1 MKNQSWIVDRASTGT
16 YDPSCF
22 RLIEGPIPAAPD
34 GKIVVQTLLM
44 SLDPT
49 NLNWLKLDPQ
59 LQAIPFGVGDPM
71 IGVSIGVVT
80 ESCAPTHAVGDVVT
94 GMWGWRRFDV
104 VDPLFVRPA
113 KPATEMSFEQQLAI
127 FSHVGRAA
135 AGGMTLIGEVKPTDA
150 VLVSGAAGATG
161 SLAAQIAKAQGCR
174 VVGIAGGP
182 DKCKFLLEELKLDGA
197 IDYKEENLHEAV
209 HRHFPQG
216 VDLFF
221 DNVGGEG
228 VDAVLANMA
237 IGCRIIVCGAMS
249 QYNISETSNLYGV
262 RNLPLLIFRRARLQG
277 FVADFGPRNQVVD
290 KLLDDLTE
298 RGQLVARTHVVD
310 GFENIPDALAL
321 LLNGKNHGKLLAQ
334 V

>member
-16 YDPSCF
+16 YDLRCF
-22 RLIEGPIPAAPD
+22 RLIEGPIPSAPD

-59 LQAIPFGVGDPM
+59 LQAIPFGIGDPM
-71 IGVSIGVVT
+71 IGVSIGVVI
-80 ESCAPTHAVGDVVT
+80 ESRAPAHAVGDVVT

-104 VDPLFVRPA
+104 VDPLLVHPA

-182 DKCKFLLEELKLDGA
+182 DKCEFLLDELNSTVRSTTSKKTFARPSTGTSR
-197 IDYKEENLHEAV
+197 AV
-209 HRHFPQG
+209 STCSSTMW
-216 VDLFF
+216 
-221 DNVGGEG
+221 VGKKS
-228 VDAVLANMA
+228 MP
-237 IGCRIIVCGAMS
+237 S
-249 QYNISETSNLYGV
+249 
-262 RNLPLLIFRRARLQG
+262 
-277 FVADFGPRNQVVD
+277 
-290 KLLDDLTE
+290 
-298 RGQLVARTHVVD
+298 
-310 GFENIPDALAL
+310 
-321 LLNGKNHGKLLAQ
+321 
-334 V
+334 

>member
-1 MKNQSWIVDRASTGT
+1 M
-16 YDPSCF
+16 
-22 RLIEGPIPAAPD
+22 
-34 GKIVVQTLLM
+34 
-44 SLDPT
+44 
-49 NLNWLKLDPQ
+49 
-59 LQAIPFGVGDPM
+59 
-71 IGVSIGVVT
+71 
-80 ESCAPTHAVGDVVT
+80 
-94 GMWGWRRFDV
+94 
-104 VDPLFVRPA
+104 
-113 KPATEMSFEQQLAI
+113 
-127 FSHVGRAA
+127 
-135 AGGMTLIGEVKPTDA
+135 KPTDA

-228 VDAVLANMA
+228 VDAVLVNMA

-249 QYNISETSNLYGV
+249 QYNTSETSNLYGV
-262 RNLPLLIFRRARLQG
+262 KNLPLLIFRSARLQG

>member
-16 YDPSCF
+16 YDLRCF
-22 RLIEGPIPAAPD
+22 RLIEGPIPSAPD

-59 LQAIPFGVGDPM
+59 LQAIPFGIGYPM
-71 IGVSIGVVT
+71 IGVSIGVVI
-80 ESCAPTHAVGDVVT
+80 ESRAPAHAVGDVVT

-150 VLVSGAAGATG
+150 VLVSGATG

-182 DKCKFLLEELKLDGA
+182 DKCEFLLDELKLDGA
-197 IDYKEENLHEAV
+197 IDYKQENIREAV
-209 HRHFPQG
+209 HRHFPGG

-228 VDAVLANMA
+228 IDAVLTNMA
-237 IGCRIIVCGAMS
+237 VGCRIVLCGAMS
-249 QYNISETSNLYGV
+249 QYDISENSNLYGV
-262 RNLPLLIFRRARLQG
+262 QNLRLLIFRSARLQ
-277 FVADFGPRNQVVD
+277 V
-290 KLLDDLTE
+290 L
-298 RGQLVARTHVVD
+298 
-310 GFENIPDALAL
+310 
-321 LLNGKNHGKLLAQ
+321 
-334 V
+334 